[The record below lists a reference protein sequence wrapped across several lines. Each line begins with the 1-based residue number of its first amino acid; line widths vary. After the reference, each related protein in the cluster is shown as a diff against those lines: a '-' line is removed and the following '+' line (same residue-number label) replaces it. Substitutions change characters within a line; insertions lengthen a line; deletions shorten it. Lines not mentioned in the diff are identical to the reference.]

1 MTTYTKLRD
10 GSWGIKVQGT
20 ASAGQ
25 TVTVTKRDGSSK
37 AETVARVLWAGD
49 GVAICSVANKGASS
63 GRSGYSG
70 RRSGGRYECEECGDM
85 VSPGTQCWETGC
97 TH

>member
-1 MTTYTKLRD
+1 MATYTKLKN

-25 TVTVTKRDGSSK
+25 SVTVTKRDGSSK
-37 AETVARVLWAGD
+37 AELVDRVLWAGD
-49 GVAICSVANKGASS
+49 GVAICSIAQHAHSS
-63 GRSGYSG
+63 GSRRGYSG
-70 RRSGGRYECEECGDM
+70 RYECDECGDM
-85 VSPGTQCWETGC
+85 VVPGSRCWETGC